1 MRPFDFLRTSKR
13 VAPPGNVP
21 AEPEIPSGD
30 GSGKAGRFRTVLL
43 RPPTTVTVSLAVLAA
58 LAVLALLRVAASV
71 FITVFS
77 SLLIAI
83 ALEPAVRFLNR
94 KLRFPRHFGSMI
106 VVFLAVGS
114 LYGIIYLAYSGAQG
128 FLSDLPELA
137 SRIRSAPI
145 IASAAEQLR
154 GIESGFEA
162 FSKGLVPPAPAI
174 GRTPQVVVSQDP
186 SFAARLFSGLG
197 SLTTLIFSLSF
208 IPFLVYFILAEKE
221 PLTRRTLSLFPGR
234 ESRIRELLADVES
247 MMQTFLLGN
256 VIIAATLSFLTVIL
270 FWATGLPYWL
280 VLGTL
285 SGVLSTVPYI
295 GMPLALAPGLVVG
308 LVSFDSGMPLLIIAA
323 GVSALH
329 LMAANYLVPRFVGG
343 RTHLNAVSST
353 LALLFFGWMWGGMGL
368 LLAIPILA
376 VLRSALESHP
386 ATEHLGRWL
395 GDD

>member
-1 MRPFDFLRTSKR
+1 MRPFDFLKSSRR
-13 VAPPGNVP
+13 GAPPGSAP
-21 AEPEIPSGD
+21 ADPLSPPGD
-30 GSGKAGRFRTVLL
+30 GSGKVGRIRTVLL
-43 RPPTTVTVSLAVLAA
+43 QPPNTVTVSLAVLAA
-58 LAVLALLRVAASV
+58 LAMLALLRVAASV

-83 ALEPAVRFLNR
+83 ALEPPVRFLNR
-94 KLRFPRHFGSMI
+94 KLHFPRHIGSMI

-114 LYGIIYLAYSGAQG
+114 LYGILYLAYSGAQG

-137 SRIRSAPI
+137 DRIRSAPI

-162 FSKGLVPPAPAI
+162 FTKGLVPPAPAI

-234 ESRIRELLADVES
+234 ESRIRELLADIES

-295 GMPLALAPGLVVG
+295 GMPLALVPGLVVG

-323 GVSALH
+323 GISALH

-386 ATEHLGRWL
+386 TTERLGRWL